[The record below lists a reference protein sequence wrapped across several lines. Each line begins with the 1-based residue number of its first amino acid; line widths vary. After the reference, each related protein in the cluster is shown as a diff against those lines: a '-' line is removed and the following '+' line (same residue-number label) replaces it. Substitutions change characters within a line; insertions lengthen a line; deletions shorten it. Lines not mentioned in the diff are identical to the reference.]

1 MIPIRYKSARSS
13 TADTQTSERRVN
25 ARCLTCEDCWEL
37 EADRTVKDG
46 IWAANVYF
54 FEGGLV
60 QIPKRGGGRVE
71 RRLRRDAIAES
82 LLEYV
87 ELPPYV
93 CTVRKGLR
101 RINFIHPLVDDA
113 MQILSTHYLIFSPS
127 SMWSPPSEPSWTW
140 RCVGVI
146 WLCLYR
152 REICQ
157 ANMKDLENHKAWDIP
172 RFITWNFKMGC
183 KWSMWAQAIWF
194 SGLESVC
201 WFHGLPKLFKWS
213 SNLAEKKLPKDL

>member
-1 MIPIRYKSARSS
+1 MIPIHYKSARLS

-46 IWAANVYF
+46 IWAANVLF

-82 LLEYV
+82 LLECV

-93 CTVRKGLR
+93 CTVRK
-101 RINFIHPLVDDA
+101 RIAKDELHSSVSGWCYANSVNPLPHFFSKFDVK
-113 MQILSTHYLIFSPS
+113 STL
-127 SMWSPPSEPSWTW
+127 WTF
-140 RCVGVI
+140 V
-146 WLCLYR
+146 
-152 REICQ
+152 
-157 ANMKDLENHKAWDIP
+157 NMKVC
-172 RFITWNFKMGC
+172 GC
-183 KWSMWAQAIWF
+183 YLVMS
-194 SGLESVC
+194 L
-201 WFHGLPKLFKWS
+201 
-213 SNLAEKKLPKDL
+213 

>member
-1 MIPIRYKSARSS
+1 MIPIHYKSARLS

-46 IWAANVYF
+46 IWAPNVCF

-82 LLEYV
+82 LLECV

-101 RINFIHPLVDDA
+101 RMNFIHPWVDDV
-113 MQILSTHYLIFSPS
+113 MQTLSTHFQISNYEPRNISCIVIFLNLSY
-127 SMWSPPSEPSWTW
+127 
-140 RCVGVI
+140 
-146 WLCLYR
+146 WLGIY
-152 REICQ
+152 IFPF
-157 ANMKDLENHKAWDIP
+157 AK
-172 RFITWNFKMGC
+172 T
-183 KWSMWAQAIWF
+183 
-194 SGLESVC
+194 
-201 WFHGLPKLFKWS
+201 
-213 SNLAEKKLPKDL
+213 